1 MRVAL
6 ATVGTAGDVRPFA
19 ALAAALA
26 VAGHEVSAV
35 SWEPH
40 RTAFEGTGARFE
52 PAGPPTTAADISATA
67 ERAAAVS
74 SPTGQVAVLRDFHLR
89 DGAAHVRQLR
99 DALAGHDLAV
109 IHGIHSLAQ
118 AAAGDIGL
126 PWASAVFDP
135 VLLPTGSA
143 PPAGMPNLGPLNP
156 LAWRFLDRMLGPL
169 DAPLQ
174 AVLAEA
180 GSTARPP
187 LFRGRSTLL
196 HLVACSPTI
205 IRVPPDLPAT
215 THVTGAWPPPEGAPL
230 TPELSAFLDAGEPPV
245 VVTFGSM
252 RGASTSQLTASIV
265 AASRA
270 LGRRVVLQGGE
281 HETAN
286 DVISVGETDH
296 RRLFP
301 RGAAVVHHGGAGTT
315 QAVVAAGVPSVVVPH
330 VGDQRYWAQRLRV
343 LNVAPPPV
351 TRKSATPRDFQDRL
365 RTAIDSLTPAA
376 REVGA
381 RVRAEAGLYE
391 AVRLIESI

>member
-1 MRVAL
+1 
-6 ATVGTAGDVRPFA
+6 
-19 ALAAALA
+19 
-26 VAGHEVSAV
+26 
-35 SWEPH
+35 
-40 RTAFEGTGARFE
+40 
-52 PAGPPTTAADISATA
+52 
-67 ERAAAVS
+67 
-74 SPTGQVAVLRDFHLR
+74 
-89 DGAAHVRQLR
+89 
-99 DALAGHDLAV
+99 
-109 IHGIHSLAQ
+109 
-118 AAAGDIGL
+118 
-126 PWASAVFDP
+126 
-135 VLLPTGSA
+135 
-143 PPAGMPNLGPLNP
+143 
-156 LAWRFLDRMLGPL
+156 
-169 DAPLQ
+169 
-174 AVLAEA
+174 
-180 GSTARPP
+180 
-187 LFRGRSTLL
+187 
-196 HLVACSPTI
+196 VACSPTF
-205 IRVPPDLPAT
+205 IRVPPDLPAS

-252 RGASTSQLTASIV
+252 RGASTAQLTASIV

-315 QAVVAAGVPSVVVPH
+315 HAVVAAGVPSVVVPH

-391 AVRLIESI
+391 TVRLIESI